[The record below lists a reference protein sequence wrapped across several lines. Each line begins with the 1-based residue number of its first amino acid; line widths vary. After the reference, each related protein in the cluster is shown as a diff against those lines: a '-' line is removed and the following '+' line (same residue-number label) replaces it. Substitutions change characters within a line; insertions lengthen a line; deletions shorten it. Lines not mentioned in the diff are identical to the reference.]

1 MSSMLYILILIQI
14 LFVYYLLYICTAYQQ
29 FTLPDRGTLLRAGH
43 ASIRRSGCLQKKD
56 AERRLFP
63 RGARGP
69 I

>member
-1 MSSMLYILILIQI
+1 MSSTLYILLQ
-14 LFVYYLLYICTAYQQ
+14 FKYPLYIICDIFADVLLS
-29 FTLPDRGTLLRAGH
+29 LPCRTRGTLLRAGH

-56 AERRLFP
+56 AGRRLFP